1 MLTKAFIFIFEGYKA
16 FLSGFNEPHHFPS
29 YWVSIFSSLVLD
41 KLEHMDTQTGLDID
55 STISKLQSKIFGAY
69 LVMNSWSV

>member
-1 MLTKAFIFIFEGYKA
+1 M
-16 FLSGFNEPHHFPS
+16 
-29 YWVSIFSSLVLD
+29 SIFSSLLD

-69 LVMNSWSV
+69 LVMNSWSVCERLATRVGHYNWPIGLANSVATMVGHMG